1 MTMMG
6 DGTVMAVFV
15 PGTACGLCG
24 VTMQEGDRVV
34 LLQAFV
40 PNRKDPLFTFSDG
53 AFHENCVH
61 MHPFGGRALEM
72 KELIRKTFA
81 DPARRRCPVCSEA
94 ILDPDDH
101 FATGYLTSDPDHP
114 LFEFN
119 FLQFHQSH
127 VESWPRTKE
136 LRGLLAREVELG
148 QWEGPTPL

>member
-1 MTMMG
+1 MSSI
-6 DGTVMAVFV
+6 A
-15 PGTACGLCG
+15 PGSPCGLCG
-24 VTMQEGDRVV
+24 AVLAEGERTVRF
-34 LLQAFV
+34 QAFV

-53 AFHENCVH
+53 AFHENCLH
-61 MHPFGGRALEM
+61 MHPFGDRALEM

-114 LFEFN
+114 LFEYN

-136 LRGLLAREVELG
+136 LRELLRREVELG